1 MRPSPTSGRILQN
14 PTVSLTLEQTAGHV
28 GEPFLAR
35 CFATGAPASSAGTRA
50 RLGWTPAHPTLL
62 EDLEFGDYFAPQ
74 PARTEQNA

>member
-1 MRPSPTSGRILQN
+1 MRPSPTAGRILQN

-35 CFATGAPASSAGTRA
+35 CFASDVPASSARTRDL
-50 RLGWTPAHPTLL
+50 LGWTPFHATLL